1 MLELEAVRAEL
12 EALRRLVLKV
22 TENSERPR
30 LYEFKAAAKLL
41 GVAPKTVSRMVA
53 SGEIL
58 TVTLRGKRLVP
69 VEEID
74 RVSSPPRMTSS
85 GATEQQ
91 ARFDG
96 AKALAELK
104 ALRAKRR

>member
-1 MLELEAVRAEL
+1 
-12 EALRRLVLKV
+12 
-22 TENSERPR
+22 
-30 LYEFKAAAKLL
+30 
-41 GVAPKTVSRMVA
+41 MVA

-74 RVSSPPRMTSS
+74 RVSAPPRMTSS
-85 GATEQQ
+85 GATEER

-104 ALRAKRR
+104 ALRKSKR